1 MHEHLW
7 DDDRSMV
14 RLYGLFLV
22 RETALGAFLD
32 LENGNIERAQR
43 ALREVLKHQYAVD
56 SDPRWAGTFKTHA
69 AQPDAGTLDLD
80 NKPRDREWRDY
91 DPNWRQ
97 FMAMILEIITR
108 LYGHVLSESLVAS
121 LQAAVQLAVRSEPVD
136 RVSPTYSNIA
146 LLQAWLCD
154 ITTDNAN
161 PWLQGVAG
169 QVAVDRDIAEYNS
182 PTYDAVSLLAACL
195 LVDYSRTDDARRLG
209 GAVTT
214 CVTQRISQIWH
225 PRFGLQ
231 AGPYSRAYGADP
243 RKYICLM
250 SVLMGALDVP
260 AAGPGR
266 LDENT
271 THVHDLYFW
280 PVFRRV
286 CGGLR
291 SMLAPASVDQARRYE
306 HRCGEVHSIS
316 LLEPNAAIGWET
328 GRRQRFALDQYAP
341 FTYYSVDG
349 FLALRAR
356 GDTDWV
362 DVEEVDRHVYRIR
375 TQRRMSPD
383 VTHETAA
390 LTVVASKSPVIND
403 NELLFG
409 EVTLQFPGIVIEV
422 RVAPPSG

>member
-1 MHEHLW
+1 
-7 DDDRSMV
+7 
-14 RLYGLFLV
+14 
-22 RETALGAFLD
+22 
-32 LENGNIERAQR
+32 
-43 ALREVLKHQYAVD
+43 
-56 SDPRWAGTFKTHA
+56 
-69 AQPDAGTLDLD
+69 
-80 NKPRDREWRDY
+80 
-91 DPNWRQ
+91 
-97 FMAMILEIITR
+97 
-108 LYGHVLSESLVAS
+108 
-121 LQAAVQLAVRSEPVD
+121 
-136 RVSPTYSNIA
+136 
-146 LLQAWLCD
+146 
-154 ITTDNAN
+154 
-161 PWLQGVAG
+161 
-169 QVAVDRDIAEYNS
+169 
-182 PTYDAVSLLAACL
+182 
-195 LVDYSRTDDARRLG
+195 
-209 GAVTT
+209 
-214 CVTQRISQIWH
+214 
-225 PRFGLQ
+225 
-231 AGPYSRAYGADP
+231 
-243 RKYICLM
+243 M